1 MMRATRWL
9 VFAAALAG
17 VVPAA
22 AAQGWIETVRPLPGP
37 DPGVEKLRGAVRVT
51 VQGRV
56 ASVVV
61 EEWFRNTGAGMAEG
75 TYHYPLPG
83 EAVFSSFSLWQGEQ
97 ELRGETMDAGRA
109 RGIYEEIVRRRKDPA
124 LIELAQH
131 GLLRARVFPINP
143 GETRKITLRYTQ
155 VLDRAGD
162 AWRFRYVATPGDR
175 VPRSFRLEA
184 EGAERFGD
192 PYSPTHRVTARRDDG
207 RLAVTLADSAWTSGL
222 ELLLPLARGLVGLSL
237 VTHQPAGEDP
247 YFMLLV
253 APGTARTTTF
263 RRDVVAVVDVSGSM
277 AGEKID
283 QAKAAVAQLLG
294 TLREGDRFRLVAFSG
309 GVRRFAPGWT
319 PLTPASRREAADWV
333 HGLEADGGTN
343 IAGAMTEAL
352 AAEPAEGHLGVIV
365 FLTDGQPTVGQTDPE
380 RIGDAVEQGRSAF
393 RVFTF
398 GVGHD
403 VNTYL
408 IDRLAVRARG
418 ASAYIQPGGD
428 IEQTVSA
435 LAAKI
440 AAPVL
445 SDVGLAAGDGVEVY
459 DLEPGTMP
467 DLFAGDE
474 QVILGRVRA
483 RGRDSLSLTV
493 TGRRAGRAERFATAA
508 DLGGSADREYV
519 AQLWASRRA
528 GTLAREIRLRGP
540 NPELVQ
546 ALRDLALRHGILTE
560 YTAYLVQE
568 PDVVAIRGRDRRLGD
583 TGPVSLEAVTVTA
596 PQAQTGAKAVEQAA
610 REAQAASA
618 NVVVDGEQLNDVV
631 RARSGIAPTRRVNNR
646 LFVLRDSVWTDLRHA
661 DSLRVVAVEPYSPA
675 YFELLRALPEL
686 RGVAALERVV
696 VAGARLSLKIEA
708 GGTREWSEGE
718 LRGIVRGFRG

>member
-1 MMRATRWL
+1 
-9 VFAAALAG
+9 
-17 VVPAA
+17 
-22 AAQGWIETVRPLPGP
+22 
-37 DPGVEKLRGAVRVT
+37 
-51 VQGRV
+51 
-56 ASVVV
+56 
-61 EEWFRNTGAGMAEG
+61 
-75 TYHYPLPG
+75 
-83 EAVFSSFSLWQGEQ
+83 
-97 ELRGETMDAGRA
+97 
-109 RGIYEEIVRRRKDPA
+109 
-124 LIELAQH
+124 
-131 GLLRARVFPINP
+131 
-143 GETRKITLRYTQ
+143 
-155 VLDRAGD
+155 
-162 AWRFRYVATPGDR
+162 
-175 VPRSFRLEA
+175 
-184 EGAERFGD
+184 
-192 PYSPTHRVTARRDDG
+192 
-207 RLAVTLADSAWTSGL
+207 
-222 ELLLPLARGLVGLSL
+222 
-237 VTHQPAGEDP
+237 
-247 YFMLLV
+247 
-253 APGTARTTTF
+253 
-263 RRDVVAVVDVSGSM
+263 
-277 AGEKID
+277 
-283 QAKAAVAQLLG
+283 
-294 TLREGDRFRLVAFSG
+294 
-309 GVRRFAPGWT
+309 
-319 PLTPASRREAADWV
+319 
-333 HGLEADGGTN
+333 
-343 IAGAMTEAL
+343 
-352 AAEPAEGHLGVIV
+352 
-365 FLTDGQPTVGQTDPE
+365 
-380 RIGDAVEQGRSAF
+380 
-393 RVFTF
+393 VFTF

-508 DLGGSADREYV
+508 ELGGSADREYV